1 MKKIFYDTFISIEE
15 ISLEFQLND
24 IPDNEKEEYLSL
36 IDETFHLHLLDV
48 ILDYL
53 PKEFHE
59 DFLKIFQEKPD
70 DEKILP
76 FLKEK
81 TAKDIESIL
90 RSEADKVKKEIIKE
104 IKKSKKK

>member
-1 MKKIFYDTFISIEE
+1 M
-15 ISLEFQLND
+15 
-24 IPDNEKEEYLSL
+24 
-36 IDETFHLHLLDV
+36 
-48 ILDYL
+48 
-53 PKEFHE
+53 
-59 DFLKIFQEKPD
+59 KIFQEKPD
-70 DEKILP
+70 DEKIIP